1 MGQPADETMKP
12 TDYEPKAWALRL
24 IVALLVWE
32 PGSTNNGVQQHLAV
46 SWYEKDNYSSERR
59 QQLTCHVIWYY
70 FLCGNTWLRNE
81 YIRNKEQYSIET
93 KHWWTSTE
101 FWHSLLLGALNL
113 RRFCLQHQKGINDGQ
128 VSIAHGSS
136 AQLEFKSR
144 TIIHH
149 SLTWHND
156 ETWWN
161 NFSWSVYWSSQALHT
176 LKFFWW
182 FQSTNPFWQFKTIRL
197 WVFDWNQHL
206 TTQYDKVS
214 MGVFGRCHLMLLQHS
229 LPSVSAPSSPACR
242 SHQLG
247 GQRVTE
253 GTITMLLASMTN
265 AFSSQ
270 AW

>member
-128 VSIAHGSS
+128 VSIAHDSS

-149 SLTWHND
+149 SLTWNND

-161 NFSWSVYWSSQALHT
+161 NFSWSVQWSSQALHT
-176 LKFFWW
+176 LKLKFF
-182 FQSTNPFWQFKTIRL
+182 FMISINKSI
-197 WVFDWNQHL
+197 
-206 TTQYDKVS
+206 
-214 MGVFGRCHLMLLQHS
+214 
-229 LPSVSAPSSPACR
+229 
-242 SHQLG
+242 
-247 GQRVTE
+247 
-253 GTITMLLASMTN
+253 LAV
-265 AFSSQ
+265 
-270 AW
+270 